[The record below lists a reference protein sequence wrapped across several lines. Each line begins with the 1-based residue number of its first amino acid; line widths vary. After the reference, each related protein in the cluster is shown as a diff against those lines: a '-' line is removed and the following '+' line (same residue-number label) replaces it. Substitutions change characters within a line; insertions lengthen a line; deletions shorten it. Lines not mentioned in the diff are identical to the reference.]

1 MTIIVAQKTTTG
13 VLMGADCVSTEGS
26 RIFRRGTP
34 KLVNIT
40 PRLAVGVAGKSRI
53 GELVIGAKDWPARG
67 ERNAADYRT
76 ALADFFEGL
85 LRSEEKDAAFWAIV
99 ASFRDIYYVTAP
111 GCVLLVDAPYC
122 ALGSAELVALGAL
135 YVWNYD
141 RPGLEKTI
149 AKSGLVY
156 ALGACAEHIDS
167 IRPPWIFVE
176 TTSLPMSD

>member
-1 MTIIVAQKTTTG
+1 MTIIVAQKTATG

-26 RIFRRGTP
+26 RVFRRGTP
-34 KLVNIT
+34 KLMNIT

-53 GELVIGAKDWPARG
+53 GEFVIGSREWPARG
-67 ERNAADYRT
+67 ERTPGEYRT

-111 GCVLLVDAPYC
+111 GCVLLIDAPYC

-135 YVWNYD
+135 YVWNLD
-141 RPGLEKTI
+141 RPEMSETTAKNGL
-149 AKSGLVY
+149 AH
-156 ALGACAEHIDS
+156 AMDACAEHIDS
-167 IRPPWIFVE
+167 IRPPWLFVK
-176 TTSLPMSD
+176 TTAPD